1 MNATPNKSAIDFS
14 TFVLSLAGSA
24 MVHLGRVPD
33 PTGQSGQVNLEMA
46 RQSID
51 LLVLMR
57 DKTTGNLT
65 PDEASML
72 ERVLHDVRMA
82 FVEEAKKHA
91 S

>member
-1 MNATPNKSAIDFS
+1 MNATPGKSAIDFS
-14 TFVLSLAGSA
+14 TFILSLAGSA

-33 PTGQSGQVNLEMA
+33 PTGQPSQLNLEMA

-51 LLVLMR
+51 LLMLVR
-57 DKTTGNLT
+57 EKTTGNLT
-65 PDEASML
+65 PDEASLL
-72 ERVLHDVRMA
+72 ERLLHDVRMA